1 MERYNRQLILPG
13 FGIATQQ
20 KLADARVLVVGA
32 GGLGCPVLQ
41 YLCAAGVG
49 QLGVIDPDRVSLSN
63 LQRQV
68 LFDELDIG
76 NLKVDVVQ
84 KKLSKLNSE
93 TDIHSY
99 PENLDMSTVF
109 ERVSSYSIIVDCTDN
124 FTTRYL
130 LNDVC
135 HLLQKP
141 LVYAAVF
148 RFEGQLS
155 VFHYGEN
162 PSNLRDLFPEIPN
175 PLHVPSCNEAGV
187 IGVLAGIM
195 GNFQANEVLKII
207 TGIGEVMSGQLLTF
221 NSLDYQSELLR
232 FKSKTTAFK
241 PKTKTDILNQLYD
254 YHCKNITHIND
265 LETLKNIFN
274 RKKTMLID
282 VRNTDELPKIVG
294 FNVMAIPLP
303 ELEYHL
309 EKLADS
315 ETLVFICQ
323 SGIRSL
329 KAIALVQKHYPD
341 KNYYNLKNGIALF
354 TK

>member
-13 FGIATQQ
+13 FGITAQQ
-20 KLADARVLVVGA
+20 KLTDAKVLVVGA

-49 QLGVIDPDRVSLSN
+49 ELGVVDPDTVSLSN

-68 LFDELDIG
+68 LYDEQDIG
-76 NLKVDVVQ
+76 DLKVTIVQ
-84 KKLSKLNSE
+84 KKLAILNSD
-93 TDIHSY
+93 TTIRIY
-99 PENLDMSTVF
+99 PCRLCIDTVF
-109 ERVSSYSIIVDCTDN
+109 ELVDSYSIIVDCTDN

-135 HLLQKP
+135 QLLQKP
-141 LVYAAVF
+141 LVYAALF

-175 PLHVPSCNEAGV
+175 PLYVPSCNEAGV
-187 IGVLAGIM
+187 IGVLTGIM

-232 FKSKTTAFK
+232 FKSKTTVFK
-241 PKTKTDILNQLYD
+241 PKNKADILNQSYE
-254 YHCKNITHIND
+254 YSCKTIAHIND
-265 LETLKNIFN
+265 LETLKNVFN
-274 RKKTMLID
+274 RKKTVLID

-294 FNVMAIPLP
+294 FNVMAIPLS
-303 ELEYHL
+303 ELEQHL
-309 EKLADS
+309 EQLADS
-315 ETLVFICQ
+315 ETLVFTCQ

-329 KAIALVQKHYPD
+329 KAIALVQKQYPD